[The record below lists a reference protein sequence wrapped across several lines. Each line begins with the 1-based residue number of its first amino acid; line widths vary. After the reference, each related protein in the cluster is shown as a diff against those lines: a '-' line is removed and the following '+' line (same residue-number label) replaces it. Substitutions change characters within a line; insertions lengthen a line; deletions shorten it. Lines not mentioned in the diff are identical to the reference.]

1 MNARSTRA
9 VAAVRRGKPAESK
22 AKLQTAVDTLPSAR
36 HVEVISKFA
45 QLEFCYGSAER
56 GRTVFDGILSS
67 YPKRVDIWSV
77 YIDMELKE
85 GEAEPTKRKHAAL
98 GHVAT
103 PLTKSARCGHS
114 RLLWPNA
121 RAACALTHTARV
133 RSDAACGRAF

>member
-85 GEAEPTKRKHAAL
+85 GEAEPTKRKRDRTGADTGTDCVYQLTRLHQCARGHAL
-98 GHVAT
+98 
-103 PLTKSARCGHS
+103 LQRRS
-114 RLLWPNA
+114 R
-121 RAACALTHTARV
+121 
-133 RSDAACGRAF
+133 SFGYGRPV